1 MSSKRKGSIGK
12 HLPAWD
18 EKAMEI
24 NRADVAELVDA
35 RDLKCL
41 ATLERSHLFWKTRSR
56 FRHQPAG
63 TKRDLENIFWGPLMA
78 LTVDRLLAAM
88 RTARALHLHCRRIVL
103 PEKHASFDARFVC
116 PEELSPVFIA
126 ARIPASDGS
135 GVPNSRRRN
144 FKAAYFDSA
153 YSKNFLRRSR
163 TSSGLSC

>member
-41 ATLERSHLFWKTRSR
+41 ATPERFHLFWKTRSR

-88 RTARALHLHCRRIVL
+88 RTVRALHLHCRRIVL
-103 PEKHASFDARFVC
+103 PQKHASFHARFVC
-116 PEELSPVFIA
+116 RKSYRRFLSRQGYRQAIGQESRIA
-126 ARIPASDGS
+126 SGETSRPPISILPARRIS
-135 GVPNSRRRN
+135 
-144 FKAAYFDSA
+144 
-153 YSKNFLRRSR
+153 
-163 TSSGLSC
+163 